1 MIIFIHNHMMDNE
14 FKKHYDAP
22 STLVFEV
29 KIEGF
34 VCQSILDIL
43 DDNGGG
49 MPGGEP
55 AIPF

>member
-34 VCQSILDIL
+34 VCQSILD
-43 DDNGGG
+43 DNGGG